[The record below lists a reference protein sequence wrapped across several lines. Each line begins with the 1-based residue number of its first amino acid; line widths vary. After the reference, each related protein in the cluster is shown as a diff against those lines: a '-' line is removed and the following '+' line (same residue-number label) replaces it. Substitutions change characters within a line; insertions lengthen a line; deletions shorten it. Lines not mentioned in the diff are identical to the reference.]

1 MSGSSIP
8 YNTPCYCLKAVNMNQ
23 NNFGFMNSTLTNI
36 TQNNDTTLT
45 IYGFMLFSQMKP
57 PWFFVYCCLAM
68 VFGVILNI
76 LTIFVLKMGRRIG
89 KDIKFQLV
97 NLVVAD
103 LLTACCLPTW
113 YIVDILMTD
122 TEHVA
127 LESPGYRMC
136 QVIIWVVLGVTGAS
150 PLFNMLISLER
161 FIVIC
166 FPLRAR
172 FYTKTLKRIAVA
184 MTWITAF
191 AGEAY
196 LFTLDASDSEYTTEG
211 TSLVEMCRV
220 RVRTA
225 SVLVWILI
233 QISIPTLT
241 IIFCYICVVIK
252 LCRRQKLG
260 VSGCQT
266 NEKFQSKQTREVCM
280 IAQTDYIQDVLD
292 TPQSA
297 SKIEVLA
304 FNSEKKQAFADPHLR

>member
-1 MSGSSIP
+1 MGATVSG
-8 YNTPCYCLKAVNMNQ
+8 
-23 NNFGFMNSTLTNI
+23 NNFGIMNSTLTNI
-36 TQNNDTTLT
+36 TPNNYTTRT
-45 IYGFMLFSQMKP
+45 ISGIMLFSQMKP

-89 KDIKFQLV
+89 KGIKFQLV
-97 NLVVAD
+97 NLAVAD

-122 TEHVA
+122 TDEHVA
-127 LESPGYRMC
+127 IDLPGYRMC

-172 FYTKTLKRIAVA
+172 FYTKTLKRTAVA

-196 LFTLDASDSEYTTEG
+196 LFTLDASDSESTTEG

-266 NEKFQSKQTREVCM
+266 NEKVQSKQTREVCM
-280 IAQTDYIQDVLD
+280 IAQTEFIQDVLD
-292 TPQSA
+292 KPHSA

-304 FNSEKKQAFADPHLR
+304 FNSEKKTSFC

>member
-23 NNFGFMNSTLTNI
+23 NNFGIMNSTLTNI
-36 TQNNDTTLT
+36 TQNNYTEPR
-45 IYGFMLFSQMKP
+45 IASAMLFPQMKP

-113 YIVDILMTD
+113 YIVDMLMTD

-127 LESPGYRMC
+127 LASTGYRMC
-136 QVIIWVVLGVTGAS
+136 HVIIWVVLGVTGAS

-196 LFTLDASDSEYTTEG
+196 LFTLDASDSESTTEG

-252 LCRRQKLG
+252 LCRRRKLG

-266 NEKFQSKQTREVCM
+266 NEKFRSKQTREVCYDSSDRLYPGCFRH
-280 IAQTDYIQDVLD
+280 I
-292 TPQSA
+292 
-297 SKIEVLA
+297 SKC
-304 FNSEKKQAFADPHLR
+304 K